1 MSIRVGESVMR
12 QKVKVNRLGY
22 SPKEDTLSECQGLTP
37 STCVIMFRSD
47 DEPSDSPIIEMDTLN
62 EHLYKISRDMLNLR
76 RTVRSLQAE
85 LKSLKTNI
93 SSNNE

>member
-1 MSIRVGESVMR
+1 MK

-47 DEPSDSPIIEMDTLN
+47 DEPSDSPVVEMDTLN
-62 EHLYKISRDMLNLR
+62 EYLYKMNKDILNLR

-85 LKSLKTNI
+85 VKSLKANI
-93 SSNNE
+93 SNNNE